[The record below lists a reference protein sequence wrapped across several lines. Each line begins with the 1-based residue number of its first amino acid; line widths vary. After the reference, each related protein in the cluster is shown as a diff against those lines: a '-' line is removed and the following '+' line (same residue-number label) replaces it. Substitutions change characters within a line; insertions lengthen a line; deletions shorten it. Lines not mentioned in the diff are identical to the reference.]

1 MGPGRFMGLAL
12 AGAVRHG
19 SQPQPS
25 CFPTAHAA
33 EAGTFCVF
41 LLSPPQLAESP
52 HHLLFLDAWG
62 SALWR
67 NRPDPSQPVRST
79 HEHPAGTLV
88 GLSC

>member
-52 HHLLFLDAWG
+52 HHLLFLDA
-62 SALWR
+62 
-67 NRPDPSQPVRST
+67 NPSQPVHST